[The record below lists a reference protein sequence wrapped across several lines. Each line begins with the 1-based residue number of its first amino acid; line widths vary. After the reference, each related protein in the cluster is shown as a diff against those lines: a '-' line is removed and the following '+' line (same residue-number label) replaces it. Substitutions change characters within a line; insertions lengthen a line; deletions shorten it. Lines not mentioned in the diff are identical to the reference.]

1 MTKQKTK
8 QTLLA
13 ELKAAQGRKIN
24 FNGEE
29 IKVVFNFNTL
39 AILQET
45 YPNPY
50 DAVFGMESMDLA
62 AIREVVYACIKSAN
76 TDTEY
81 TQEDVGLLLGY
92 YSEHTVREDGTSEFT
107 DITST
112 ITEIVLDFFPAAKE
126 ETEKAV
132 DEAKN

>member
-1 MTKQKTK
+1 MSKQKPK

-13 ELKAAQGRKIN
+13 ELKAAQGKKIN
-24 FNGEE
+24 FNDEQ
-29 IKVVFNFNTL
+29 IKIVFNFNTL
-39 AILQET
+39 AILQEA

-50 DAVFGMESMDLA
+50 EAVFGLESMDLA

-76 TDTEY
+76 PDMEY
-81 TQEDVGLLLGY
+81 TKDDIGLLLGY
-92 YSEHTVREDGTSEFT
+92 YSEQTIREDGTSEFT

-112 ITEIVLDFFPAAKE
+112 ITDAVVEFFPAAKE
-126 ETEKAV
+126 DTEEAV

>member
-1 MTKQKTK
+1 MSKQKPK

-13 ELKAAQGRKIN
+13 ELKAAQGKKIN

-29 IKVVFNFNTL
+29 IKIVFNFNTL
-39 AILQET
+39 AILQEA

-50 DAVFGMESMDLA
+50 EAVFGLESMDLA

-76 TDTEY
+76 PDMEY
-81 TQEDVGLLLGY
+81 TKDDIGLLLGY
-92 YSEHTVREDGTSEFT
+92 YSEQTIREDGTSEFT

-112 ITEIVLDFFPAAKE
+112 ITEAVVEFFPATKE
-126 ETEKAV
+126 DTEEAV

>member
-1 MTKQKTK
+1 MTKTK

-13 ELKAAQGRKIN
+13 ELKAAQGKKIN

-50 DAVFGMESMDLA
+50 EAVFGLESMDLA

-76 TDTEY
+76 PDMEY
-81 TQEDVGLLLGY
+81 TKDDIGLLLGY
-92 YSEHTVREDGTSEFT
+92 YSEQTIREDGTSEFT

-112 ITEIVLDFFPAAKE
+112 ITDAVVEFFPATKE
-126 ETEKAV
+126 DTEEAV

>member
-1 MTKQKTK
+1 MTKTK

-13 ELKAAQGRKIN
+13 ELKAAQGRKIE

-39 AILQET
+39 AILQEE

-50 DAVFGMESMDLA
+50 EAVFGLESMDLA
-62 AIREVVYACIKSAN
+62 AIRAVVYSCIKSAN
-76 TDTEY
+76 PDTEY
-81 TQEDVGLLLGY
+81 TKDDVGLLLGY
-92 YSEHTVREDGTSEFT
+92 YSEQTIREDGSSNFT
-107 DITST
+107 DITGT
-112 ITEIVLDFFPAAKE
+112 ILELVKDFFPAIKE
-126 ETEKAV
+126 DVDKAV